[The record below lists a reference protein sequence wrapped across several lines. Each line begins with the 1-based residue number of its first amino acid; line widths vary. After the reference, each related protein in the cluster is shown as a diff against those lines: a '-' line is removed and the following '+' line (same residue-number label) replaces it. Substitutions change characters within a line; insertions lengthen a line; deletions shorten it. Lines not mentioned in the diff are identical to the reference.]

1 VKRVESVRERERKE
15 EKPIMSQ
22 VDLGNTT
29 PIGLGNTTP
38 IGLTQYFFGS
48 VTVTC
53 NNNVNFT
60 PNQN

>member
-1 VKRVESVRERERKE
+1 VYERERKE

-22 VDLGNTT
+22 VV
-29 PIGLGNTTP
+29 LGNTTP

-48 VTVTC
+48 VTLTC

>member
-1 VKRVESVRERERKE
+1 VREREEEEK

-48 VTVTC
+48 VTLTC
-53 NNNVNFT
+53 NNNVNFFT